1 MGILFISHSSRNND
15 PAIQVRDWLRE
26 QGWRDTFL
34 DLDPEHGLAPGQ
46 RWQEELKKAGER
58 CSAVIVLVSPEWNAS
73 RWCVTEFL
81 LATQLGKRVFP
92 VLIAPTPFAELP
104 VELTAHFQM
113 ADMSRPEI
121 EQDGLN
127 RLRIGLRRA
136 GLDPRDFPWPPPDEP
151 NRPPYRGLRTLEEP
165 DAAIFFGRDAQITK
179 GLDALRRL
187 RDGAPERMLVIL
199 GASGSGKSSFLRAG
213 LLARLGRDDENFLVL
228 PIVRP
233 GRAALTG
240 ATGLAHAL
248 GLAVPVGPEA
258 MAARFAAL
266 RQPVVER
273 LGRYAEAGQ
282 QAYTAR
288 PPTLILPIDQGEELF
303 AAEQAEGAAVCA
315 ALADALASDG
325 NLLVIVTIRSD
336 SFAALQAEPA
346 LAAVPRL
353 PFDLPALPLAAFSE
367 VIEGPGR
374 IARPPIEIEEALTAQ
389 LVADLDQAD
398 ALPLLAFTL
407 ERLVAD
413 YGADGVLE
421 LAEYRDGMGGL
432 DGAIGRAVDATFAA
446 AREDRRLPDDAA
458 AIERLARSAF
468 IPWLLRL
475 EGADQE
481 PKRRVALL
489 KEIPPDARP
498 LVAHFVDQR
507 LLVTDTR
514 TDGDTT
520 VEVTHEAVLR
530 HWRLLG
536 RWIGEEREALAQAEA
551 VIRAAADWRR
561 DATDAER
568 KDGSL
573 LHRGA
578 RLTTAERLL
587 QRADLAELIG
597 PDGRAY
603 LAACRVAEN
612 ERLEGDRRQALRQQR
627 LQRLIAVL
635 SLVALAITA
644 VGSYFVVSGQ
654 RSLSRQTSLFL
665 TSVARAEAADGQ
677 FDRGMRIALAAAHGT
692 MLEPVLSD
700 ATAIVGEIAYHSMLA
715 RRAVWPL
722 GHGQLGRVLARRAQ
736 HRHRV

>member
-1 MGILFISHSSRNND
+1 
-15 PAIQVRDWLRE
+15 
-26 QGWRDTFL
+26 
-34 DLDPEHGLAPGQ
+34 
-46 RWQEELKKAGER
+46 
-58 CSAVIVLVSPEWNAS
+58 
-73 RWCVTEFL
+73 
-81 LATQLGKRVFP
+81 
-92 VLIAPTPFAELP
+92 
-104 VELTAHFQM
+104 
-113 ADMSRPEI
+113 
-121 EQDGLN
+121 
-127 RLRIGLRRA
+127 
-136 GLDPRDFPWPPPDEP
+136 
-151 NRPPYRGLRTLEEP
+151 
-165 DAAIFFGRDAQITK
+165 
-179 GLDALRRL
+179 
-187 RDGAPERMLVIL
+187 
-199 GASGSGKSSFLRAG
+199 
-213 LLARLGRDDENFLVL
+213 
-228 PIVRP
+228 
-233 GRAALTG
+233 
-240 ATGLAHAL
+240 
-248 GLAVPVGPEA
+248 

-273 LGRYAEAGQ
+273 LERYAEAGG
-282 QAYTAR
+282 QAYSAR

-346 LAAVPRL
+346 LAAIPRL

-374 IARPPIEIEEALTAQ
+374 IAQPPIEVEEALTAQ
-389 LVADLDQAD
+389 LVTDLDQAD

-446 AREDRRLPDDAA
+446 ARADRRLPDDAA
-458 AIERLARSAF
+458 AIEKLARSAF

-561 DATDAER
+561 DATEAER

-612 ERLEGDRRQALRQQR
+612 ERQEGDRRQALRQQR

-644 VGSYFVVSGQ
+644 VGGYFVVSGQ

-665 TSVARAEAADGQ
+665 TSVADAQASDGQ
-677 FDRGMRIALAAAHGT
+677 FDRGMRIALSAAHGT
-692 MLEPVLSD
+692 MLEPALSD

-715 RRAVWPL
+715 AALYGHSAPVTSAAFSPDGRSIVTASDDKTARVWREGADGSWTGTPLEGHSARSTRPRSRPTGAASSPRLGTTRPGSGARGPMDSWTGTPLEGHSASVTSAAFSPDGRSIVTASDDNTARVWREGADGSWTGTPLEGHSASVNSAAFSPDGRSIVTASWDKTARVWREGADGRWTGTPWKATRPRSPRPRSRPTGAASSPRLTTRRPGSGARGPMAAGPAPPWKAIGP
-722 GHGQLGRVLARRAQ
+722 GQLGRVLARRAQ